1 MKTICIVHDGQESH
15 LPRKHFLEMTGY
27 RVLAYATGDAC
38 LAALERDRP
47 DLVVLD
53 ILLEGRNGYE
63 VCRELRARMSALD
76 LPIVL
81 CSRIYR
87 SSVFR
92 EEAFAAGAQAFL
104 LLPMRLEEFAAAI
117 GELLEGGAHAA
128 RGSAA

>member
-27 RVLAYATGDAC
+27 RVLAYATGAAC
-38 LAALERDRP
+38 LEALERDRP

-63 VCRELRARMSALD
+63 VCRELRTRASAD
-76 LPIVL
+76 ELPIVL

-92 EEAFAAGAQAFL
+92 EEAHAAGAQAFL
-104 LLPMRLEEFAAAI
+104 LLPMRLEEFAEAV
-117 GELLEGGAHAA
+117 GELLEGGTSAPREAA
-128 RGSAA
+128 A